1 MVDEIWLYVGC
12 GDHRLPGFTH
22 VEINPWKQFK
32 NGGDVGPP
40 EILADIVE
48 HIPVETASVSLV
60 FSRATIEH
68 LTYPELVSH
77 LVECNRLLMDQGIVR
92 MVVPSLDKMVQD
104 YLDKIVQVPG
114 EYDPNLPVEN
124 HTDSFIARLL
134 YHDHYYLH
142 NLDTLSR
149 VLEKTGFGN
158 AREARPG
165 DTAVSGASDVLHSAE
180 VDRPHDLIV
189 EATKVSATDLP
200 RLSRNYPQNPISSLL
215 ARLLNIRVSSHI
227 RRRPHFPQRM
237 WFLEKLLRARPV
249 RVENARGASP

>member
-1 MVDEIWLYVGC
+1 MKDEIWLYVGC
-12 GDHRLPGFTH
+12 GNHRLAGFTH

-32 NGGDVGPP
+32 RGGNVGPP

-48 HIPVETASVSLV
+48 RIPLETASVSLI

-77 LVECNRLLMDQGIVR
+77 LVECNRLLVDHGTVR
-92 MVVPSLDKMVQD
+92 MVLPSLDKMVKD
-104 YLDKIVQVPG
+104 YLDKIVEIPT
-114 EYDPNLPVEN
+114 EHDPNLPVDN
-124 HTDSFIARLL
+124 YTDAFIAKLL

-158 AREARPG
+158 AREAGPG
-165 DTAVSGASDVLHSAE
+165 DTAVSPASDILHSAE
-180 VDRPHDLIV
+180 VNRPRDIIM
-189 EATKVSATDLP
+189 EATKVAATELP
-200 RLSRNYPQNPISSLL
+200 RLSRNYPRNPISFLL

-227 RRRPHFPQRM
+227 RRRPHFPHRM
-237 WFLEKLLRARPV
+237 WFLEKILRARPV
-249 RVENARGASP
+249 RVRNTGDASS